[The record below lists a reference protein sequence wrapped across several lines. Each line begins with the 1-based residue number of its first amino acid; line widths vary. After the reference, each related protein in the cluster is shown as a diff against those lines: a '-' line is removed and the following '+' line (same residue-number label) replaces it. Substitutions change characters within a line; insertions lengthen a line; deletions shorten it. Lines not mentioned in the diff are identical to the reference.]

1 MAKILF
7 LVNQDGTLFN
17 FRRELVFELLD
28 KGHEIYINSPYGK
41 KLEPFLERGAHHID
55 LKIDRRG
62 VNLFKEAKVVMDYIR
77 ILHQVKPDIVL
88 TYTSKCSVY
97 GGLVCTIKRVPYIV
111 NNCGLFDPD
120 RFGWWMDVLLNILYK
135 LTYSKTACLMCQ
147 NKVERDF
154 LNSKV
159 AGHPHFR
166 LLPGSGVNLERFQP
180 MAYPEDGVLKFCI
193 ICRIQ
198 KEKGIEEYL
207 SAAKYIKLKYPNTEF
222 HIIGGYDEDY
232 QMKVEA
238 AQAKGYVIYHG
249 AVADVRPYLKEMHC
263 LINPSYHEG
272 MSNVILESNA
282 LGRPA
287 IASDC
292 MGCND
297 IVSDGYNGF
306 LAKVADANNL
316 AKQIERFILL
326 SHEER
331 KVMGENARK
340 RVEAQFDRNIVTKA
354 YIDEINDIIS
364 RKKMK

>member
-17 FRRELVFELLD
+17 FRRELVFELLEQ
-28 KGHEIYINSPYGK
+28 GHDVYINSPYGK
-41 KLEPFLERGAHHID
+41 KLEPFIERGAHHID
-55 LKIDRRG
+55 LQIDRRG
-62 VNLFKEAKVVMDYIR
+62 VNIFKEAKVVIDYFH
-77 ILHQVKPDIVL
+77 ILRQVKPDVVL

-97 GGLVCTIKRVPYIV
+97 GGLVCTIMHIPYII
-111 NNCGLFDPD
+111 NNCGLFDPN

-135 LTYSKTACLMCQ
+135 LTYSKAACLMYQ

-159 AGHPHFR
+159 IGHPHYR
-166 LLPGSGVNLERFQP
+166 LLPGSGVNLERFQLVS
-180 MAYPEDGVLKFCI
+180 YPADGVLKFVI

-207 SAAKYIKLKYPNTEF
+207 SAAEMIKQKYHNTEF
-222 HIIGGYDEDY
+222 HILGGYDEDY
-232 QMKVEA
+232 QQAVEA

-249 AVADVRPYLKEMHC
+249 AVSDVRPYLENVHC

-297 IVSDGYNGF
+297 IISDGYNGF
-306 LAKVADANNL
+306 LAKVADANDL
-316 AKQIERFILL
+316 FRQIERFILL
-326 SHEER
+326 THKER
-331 KVMGENARK
+331 EMMGKNARK
-340 RVEAQFDRNIVTKA
+340 RVEEHFDRCIVTNA
-354 YIDEINDIIS
+354 YVEEINDIVS
-364 RKKMK
+364 RIK